1 MLAHRQSVAALRT
14 TPLCDFVVESTCSQA
29 TLPEDPALSNHSCT
43 LHESGS
49 PPDNTLCLLY
59 PFTPPC
65 RFWRHTV
72 DKTSA
77 HHRSGFVL
85 HTVTRLH
92 WPELHH
98 YYGRICHLTLTR
110 FSNHFLN
117 PVSGRKTPRYSAR
130 LPRLL
135 HQLPAR
141 YSVLKHC
148 DIADRVSGFALFC
161 TLTAY
166 AQPNQVCLRYVHLTS
181 YGFLPAGA
189 PETPPLAS
197 DALAIQIVFP
207 SVGVT

>member
-1 MLAHRQSVAALRT
+1 ML
-14 TPLCDFVVESTCSQA
+14 
-29 TLPEDPALSNHSCT
+29 TLPLRAV
-43 LHESGS
+43 
-49 PPDNTLCLLY
+49 
-59 PFTPPC
+59 C

-98 YYGRICHLTLTR
+98 YYGRIGMPHHCHLTLTL
-110 FSNHFLN
+110 FSNLFLN
-117 PVSGRKTPRYSAR
+117 PVSEKKTPRYSAR

-141 YSVLKHC
+141 YSVLNHC
-148 DIADRVSGFALFC
+148 VITDRVSGFALFS

-181 YGFLPAGA
+181 YGFLQ
-189 PETPPLAS
+189 TPPLAS

-207 SVGVT
+207 SVRVTWLSFKPLGLPALPGKQKRSLERLPFSKKY

>member
-1 MLAHRQSVAALRT
+1 MLAHRQSVEAIRI

-29 TLPEDPALSNHSCT
+29 TLPEDLALSSHSYT

-49 PPDNTLCLLY
+49 PPDNTLCLLC
-59 PFTPPC
+59 PFAPPC

-92 WPELHH
+92 GPELHH
-98 YYGRICHLTLTR
+98 YYGRICHLTLTL

-117 PVSGRKTPRYSAR
+117 PVSGKKTPRYSAR

-141 YSVLKHC
+141 YSVLNHC
-148 DIADRVSGFALFC
+148 VITDRVSGFALFC

-181 YGFLPAGA
+181 YGFLQ
-189 PETPPLAS
+189 TPPLAS